1 MAFNN
6 LCACS
11 PEGFLLAKETTTYTM
26 AAAQW
31 SRRRMEGPQGFKPAG
46 AWPRHRPERTCKDD
60 PTNMNGVQG
69 WSRCRRS
76 LLPLTGVEE
85 ARQHGG
91 KGPAETSPAAA
102 PSRTVAGVVNV
113 GSGRPGLL

>member
-31 SRRRMEGPQGFKPAG
+31 SRGRMEGPQGFKPAG
-46 AWPRHRPERTCKDD
+46 AWPRHRPERTCKDA

-85 ARQHGG
+85 HGNM
-91 KGPAETSPAAA
+91 
-102 PSRTVAGVVNV
+102 VAKALRRRRLPPLQA
-113 GSGRPGLL
+113 GRLQEW